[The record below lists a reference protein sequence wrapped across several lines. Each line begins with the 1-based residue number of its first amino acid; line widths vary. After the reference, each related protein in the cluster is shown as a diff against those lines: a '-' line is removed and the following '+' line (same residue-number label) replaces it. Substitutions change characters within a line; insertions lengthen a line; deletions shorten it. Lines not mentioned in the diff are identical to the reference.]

1 MSKLRTRIREIGRP
15 GDGPLG
21 FARLAEHDARRHML
35 VMAQVADGEAA
46 RAAIEAGADVLLAA
60 SASAVAA
67 AVEAAGSR
75 PVGARLESGSA
86 ADAAAA
92 VEAGADFLVFDDA
105 QTEARALSGHDAGRV
120 LLLDDDR
127 SEERLR
133 SLAGLALDAVLAG
146 DVGAQMTVR
155 DQLRLRRVVE
165 LSGAPLVVAAD
176 AGVNEAVLE
185 TWRDAGAPIVLVT
198 GGADAVRA
206 VVEAAGRVPAPRKPR
221 ASGAMPL
228 VPAAST
234 TASHDHD
241 DDDD

>member
-21 FARLAEHDARRHML
+21 FARLAGRDERRHML
-35 VMAQVADGEAA
+35 VMAQVSDGEAA
-46 RAAIEAGADVLLAA
+46 RAAIEAGADVLLAG
-60 SASAVAA
+60 SPSAVAA

-75 PVGARLESGSA
+75 PVGVRLESGTA
-86 ADAAAA
+86 AEASTA

-105 QTEARALSGHDAGRV
+105 RTEARALSGHDAGRV

-146 DVGAQMTVR
+146 DATPRMTVR
-155 DQLRLRRVVE
+155 DQLRLRRIVE
-165 LSGAPLVVAAD
+165 LSGAPLIIEAGTGAEEAA
-176 AGVNEAVLE
+176 LE
-185 TWRDAGAPIVLVT
+185 TWRDAGAPLVLV
-198 GGADAVRA
+198 GGAEAVRA